1 MKIVL
6 IIRNQCYGISVS
18 VAKLYVLALLSCSET
33 VYMTSTALFCIS
45 FVHVEHAVHS
55 SSIVFF
61 SRISLHIHRD
71 NHKAGILHLKT
82 LQNLHMIFIAW
93 IMVLYIS
100 EEAFHNYKIILKNE
114 VAPKGSS
121 LYILLIEAILS
132 VYISLSSYHTLELD
146 ILVMSNLLC
155 L

>member
-1 MKIVL
+1 
-6 IIRNQCYGISVS
+6 
-18 VAKLYVLALLSCSET
+18 
-33 VYMTSTALFCIS
+33 
-45 FVHVEHAVHS
+45 
-55 SSIVFF
+55 
-61 SRISLHIHRD
+61 
-71 NHKAGILHLKT
+71 
-82 LQNLHMIFIAW
+82 
-93 IMVLYIS
+93 MVLYIS